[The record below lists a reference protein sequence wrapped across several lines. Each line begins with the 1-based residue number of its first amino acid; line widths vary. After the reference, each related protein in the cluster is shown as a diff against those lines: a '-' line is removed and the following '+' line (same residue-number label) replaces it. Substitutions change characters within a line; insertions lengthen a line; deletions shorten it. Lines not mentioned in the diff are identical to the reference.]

1 MDQDAA
7 NLRLTELE
15 IKLSYA
21 EDQIDALNQT
31 IYRQQCVLDALQLA
45 VTALRQQLSS
55 SQPADA
61 LNLRDELPPHY

>member
-1 MDQDAA
+1 MDLDAA
-7 NLRLTELE
+7 NVRLTELE

-31 IYRQQCVLDALQLA
+31 IYRQQCLLDALQLA
-45 VTALRQQLSS
+45 VTALRQQVSS

>member
-45 VTALRQQLSS
+45 VTALRQQVSS